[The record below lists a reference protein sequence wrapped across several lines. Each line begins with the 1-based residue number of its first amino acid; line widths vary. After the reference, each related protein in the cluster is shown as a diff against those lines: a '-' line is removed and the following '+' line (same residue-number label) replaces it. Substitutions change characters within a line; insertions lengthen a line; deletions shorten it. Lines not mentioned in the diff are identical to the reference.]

1 MEAPKRKHIRL
12 KNYDYS
18 QNGAYFVTICTKGR
32 QCLLSEI
39 VRPQMVGEESVGRG
53 LAPAGVR
60 LTDWGRLVEEELFAL
75 TERYP
80 SVWIEKYVMMLN
92 HFHGLFWIRGDA
104 AGASPRPTLMQILGT
119 LKSLTTRRWNE
130 KTGQRGVKLWQTGY
144 YDHIIRDDNDFL
156 ACWTYI
162 DQNPARW
169 AENEYA
175 PVSRAAE

>member
-80 SVWIEKYVMMLN
+80 SVW
-92 HFHGLFWIRGDA
+92 
-104 AGASPRPTLMQILGT
+104 
-119 LKSLTTRRWNE
+119 LKNMS
-130 KTGQRGVKLWQTGY
+130 
-144 YDHIIRDDNDFL
+144 
-156 ACWTYI
+156 
-162 DQNPARW
+162 
-169 AENEYA
+169 
-175 PVSRAAE
+175 